1 MIRSRAVSART
12 LSMCLVLALICVAGC
27 GKQAPAGA
35 GRSSSQAKP
44 AVVIAQVRTD
54 RLAFD
59 PAKSESVAIRFNL
72 SEAAD
77 VTLSIHDGRDHRV
90 FHRNAKALPA
100 GDHALTW
107 NGQDDTGTRVPAEA
121 YSYTLTA
128 RTAKGSSTHD
138 LTDLTGGQRIEA
150 RDVRWDP
157 ATGTVGYYL
166 DKPARV
172 NLRIG
177 LEDGPYL
184 RTVVDWVPRQAG
196 AQAERWDG
204 RDASGVLDLAG
215 NPILKPAVIA
225 YTLPDNVLFV
235 GGPAETVRFVAEQGA
250 STTRERQAVVRK
262 QVGNSTQQPLNTR
275 GDVRA
280 QLVPVG
286 DYARD
291 DQGRWIVSGSV
302 PFRVDVADSD
312 RERVV
317 QRRFEAVYYV
327 DGVFTYENELGY
339 LPMTWTW
346 DTSAFNPG
354 EHFVTLNIRGYE
366 GNFGAATVKV
376 LVMPGA
382 PDITQ
387 QTGTPVEGK

>member
-1 MIRSRAVSART
+1 MIRSRAMSARVRP
-12 LSMCLVLALICVAGC
+12 MCLALALACVAGC
-27 GKQAPAGA
+27 EKEAPAG
-35 GRSSSQAKP
+35 GSTSQAQP

-59 PAKSESVAIRFNL
+59 PAKSESVSIRFNL
-72 SEAAD
+72 SETAD

-90 FHRNAKALPA
+90 FQRHAKALAA
-100 GDHALTW
+100 GDRALSW
-107 NGQDDTGTRVPAEA
+107 NGLDERGTPVPAEA

-157 ATGTVGYYL
+157 AAGTIGYYL

-172 NLRIG
+172 NLRMG

-196 AQAERWDG
+196 AHAERWDG

-215 NPILKPAVIA
+215 NPALKPVVAA

-235 GGPAETVRFVAEQGA
+235 GGPPQAIRFVAEQGNPA
-250 STTRERQAVVRK
+250 TRERRAIVRK
-262 QVGNSTQQPLNTR
+262 QIGNSAQQPLDTR

-280 QLVPVG
+280 RLVPIG

-291 DQGRWIVSGSV
+291 DQGRWIVSGAV

-376 LVMPGA
+376 LVMPGK
-382 PDITQ
+382 PGRTQ

>member
-1 MIRSRAVSART
+1 MIRSRATGARAR
-12 LSMCLVLALICVAGC
+12 SMSLVLALACLAGC
-27 GKQAPAGA
+27 GKDAATGA
-35 GRSSSQAKP
+35 SGLDSSAKP

-54 RLAFD
+54 RSAFD

-77 VTLSIHDGRDHRV
+77 VTLSIHDGRDRRI
-90 FHRNAKALPA
+90 FQRDAKALAA

-107 NGQDDTGTRVPAEA
+107 NGQDNTGVQVPAEA

-128 RTAKGSSTHD
+128 RTAKGSSTYD

-157 ATGTVGYYL
+157 ATGTIGYYL

-184 RTVVDWVPRQAG
+184 RTVVDWVARQAG

-204 RDASGVLDLAG
+204 RDASGVLDLAA
-215 NPILKPAVIA
+215 NPILKPVVTA

-235 GGPAETVRFVAEQGA
+235 GSPAETIRFVAEQGA
-250 STTRERQAVVRK
+250 STVRARQTVVRK
-262 QVGNSTQQPLNTR
+262 QIGNSAQQALDTR

-280 QLVPVG
+280 QLVPIG

-291 DQGRWIVSGSV
+291 DQGRWIVSGAV

-312 RERVV
+312 RERVI

-346 DTSAFNPG
+346 DTRAFNPG

-376 LVMPGA
+376 VVMPGIPGTA
-382 PDITQ
+382 Q
-387 QTGTPVEGK
+387 RTGIPVEGK

>member
-1 MIRSRAVSART
+1 MRSIG
-12 LSMCLVLALICVAGC
+12 LVLALTCAAGC
-27 GKQAPAGA
+27 GKQAPMGQTGSA
-35 GRSSSQAKP
+35 SQAES

-59 PAKSESVAIRFNL
+59 PARSESVAIRFNL
-72 SEAAD
+72 SVAAD
-77 VTLSIHDGRDHRV
+77 VTLSIHDGRDRRV
-90 FHRNAKALPA
+90 FQRHAQALAA
-100 GDHALTW
+100 GDHTLTW

-150 RDVRWDP
+150 RDVRWDS
-157 ATGTVGYYL
+157 ATGTIHYYL
-166 DKPARV
+166 DKPARI

-204 RDASGVLDLAG
+204 RDASGVLDLSG
-215 NPILKPAVIA
+215 NPILKPVVAA
-225 YTLPDNVLFV
+225 YTLPDNVIFV
-235 GGPAETVRFVAEQGA
+235 GGPVETTRFVAEQGA
-250 STTRERQAVVRK
+250 AAMRQRQAVVRK
-262 QVGNSTQQPLNTR
+262 QIGNSTQQPLDTR

-291 DQGRWIVSGSV
+291 DQGRWIVSGAV
-302 PFRVDVADSD
+302 PFRVDVADAD
-312 RERVV
+312 RERVI

-376 LVMPGA
+376 VVTPSA
-382 PDITQ
+382 RARTQ
-387 QTGTPVEGK
+387 QTGSPVEEK